1 MWYGRMGQ
9 LQLTPLNTAKSSVV
23 VQSLGTLSS
32 LLIPFMYSSQSELN
46 VISVFSLRRK
56 QKTWTSLQ
64 KKKIIGK
71 KRRITRRITKRRRRR
86 WTTKS
91 WDRTREPIGGRKCKN
106 THWPIAAP
114 YPRPIFDLPFLYSQT
129 ESNLPQDNGIVSVWK
144 LIIFPTIWAREL
156 NFYPGNGPNEFW

>member
-1 MWYGRMGQ
+1 MGQ

-106 THWPIAAP
+106 TH
-114 YPRPIFDLPFLYSQT
+114 
-129 ESNLPQDNGIVSVWK
+129 
-144 LIIFPTIWAREL
+144 
-156 NFYPGNGPNEFW
+156 